1 MCRCSFW
8 ATDTIRPARSKTRHL
23 DEAVP
28 WSIAATYRSLIATS
42 SSPRNRAEFTGN
54 GVGRFPHESEQFAAR
69 LAGDEQSLRRTED
82 THRSDRETGAVGD
95 RSSERHLPERQLA
108 DLARPAAFPGPLQL
122 TLQPLAVADGRVGER
137 CQA

>member
-42 SSPRNRAEFTGN
+42 SSPWDRAEFTGN
-54 GVGRFPHESEQFAAR
+54 GPGRFPHESEQIATR
-69 LAGDEQSLRRTED
+69 LTGDEQSLRRTED
-82 THRSDRETGAVGD
+82 THRTNRETGAVRD
-95 RSSERHLPERQLA
+95 RRSDRHLPGRQIA
-108 DLARPAAFPGPLQL
+108 DLARPTAFPDPLQ
-122 TLQPLAVADGRVGER
+122 
-137 CQA
+137 